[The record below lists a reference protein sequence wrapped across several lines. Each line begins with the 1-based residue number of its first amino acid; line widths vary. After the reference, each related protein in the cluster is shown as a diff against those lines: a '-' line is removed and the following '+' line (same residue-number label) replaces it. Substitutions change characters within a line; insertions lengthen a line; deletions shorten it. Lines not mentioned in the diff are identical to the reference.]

1 MKCFSPED
9 EAEEGHVPRLQD
21 LLAAFLFTQ
30 GLDVQGLG
38 HGGRV
43 GFDIRCMPQRIYGAS
58 ALWISCYI

>member
-9 EAEEGHVPRLQD
+9 AEDGAEEGRVPRLQD
-21 LLAAFLFTQ
+21 LLAALVFAP

-43 GFDIRCMPQRIYGAS
+43 GFDSICMPRRSY
-58 ALWISCYI
+58 